1 MLTIYS
7 MGPFTVFAPSNN
19 AFNKLPIGTVE
30 TLLKPQ
36 SKAVL
41 VNLLTYHV
49 VAGNLKAADLLAAIK
64 AGKGKAII
72 KTVQGENLT
81 ASLEKGKVILTDS
94 KGGKATVIITDLK
107 ASNGVIHVTD
117 SVVFPK

>member
-1 MLTIYS
+1 M
-7 MGPFTVFAPSNN
+7 
-19 AFNKLPIGTVE
+19 
-30 TLLKPQ
+30 
-36 SKAVL
+36 
-41 VNLLTYHV
+41 
-49 VAGNLKAADLLAAIK
+49 AAIK